1 MRGWGK
7 REKNFMKYNIELE
20 ATVKAESAEA
30 VQELEVPMNS
40 NDRAMLP
47 KHDLT
52 EHWQETLAEGGCI
65 AIIWS
70 ISDVKTMR
78 PDLTD
83 AQCMDVLEMTEAWH
97 DANLGVTWDTLEI
110 WAEDLFPSTPETTA
124 LLEKIEELDLEFG
137 EFAERCRPNE
147 TAEQTIARIEAEDA
161 VTINPA

>member
-1 MRGWGK
+1 
-7 REKNFMKYNIELE
+7 
-20 ATVKAESAEA
+20 
-30 VQELEVPMNS
+30 
-40 NDRAMLP
+40 
-47 KHDLT
+47 
-52 EHWQETLAEGGCI
+52 
-65 AIIWS
+65 
-70 ISDVKTMR
+70 
-78 PDLTD
+78 
-83 AQCMDVLEMTEAWH
+83 MTEAWH